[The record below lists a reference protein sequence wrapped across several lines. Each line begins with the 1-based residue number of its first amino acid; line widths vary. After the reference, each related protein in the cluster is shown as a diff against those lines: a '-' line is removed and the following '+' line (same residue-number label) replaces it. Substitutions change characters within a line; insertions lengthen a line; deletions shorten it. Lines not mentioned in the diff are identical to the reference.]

1 MTRLL
6 STASLFFG
14 WFLRVGRCKDLKASK
29 APPSNLSVGGVYGVH
44 EVHGHFEGK
53 PSVLWLC
60 GPQLG
65 SEEVQLL
72 QEKFTQLNQLK
83 RIESFKGAIQSSGQV
98 GLCFGSH
105 AEAEAYMVKKKTLS
119 PTLPTWQAP
128 KTFTLSFQKETCGA
142 YDVCAAQPP
151 PRAFGLCSH
160 LHCLAKERAKH
171 KLPSNVLRIWRP
183 CGAFVDVEVLP
194 SIDMQKIY
202 ETLRKESPGSIL
214 ARLPEGQE
222 AVLPSDAMFAG
233 EALQIPPMSLP
244 LALPTEFQAPAS
256 ASGERDLDLA
266 LMKEILCEM
275 LGEYTCVKRDSAESS
290 VFTFKHRKEPGSR
303 NKLIVVKSS
312 MQYLDDVIQ
321 HRKVAFLSIVGKPR
335 EGKSTVL
342 GLMKRLLEGR
352 DGLPLF
358 KCSNSSEKACT
369 AGLWVS
375 TQPLP
380 TKSGSHCDESILLML
395 DTEGLFADEGIS
407 PDYFVRLFTMVGVLS
422 SVMILNNKI
431 SNTVAEEFK
440 APLLRLAMMYRGFF
454 EQNPWFREHRP
465 RVFYLAR
472 DWDKEQDLLKDT
484 DMWNEAEDRCTEDG
498 PLSDAMNFIREAFGV
513 VKPGCIFCEHFC
525 FNLFWI
531 KERGIL

>member
-1 MTRLL
+1 MAQFL
-6 STASLFFG
+6 STASLFFFG
-14 WFLRVGRCKDLKASK
+14 WFLRVGRCKDLKACK

-44 EVHGHFEGK
+44 EVHGDFEGK
-53 PSVLWLC
+53 PSILWLC

-98 GLCFGSH
+98 GLRFGNH
-105 AEAEAYMVKKKTLS
+105 ADAEAYMVKKKTLS

-183 CGAFVDVEVLP
+183 CGAFVDVDVLQNC
-194 SIDMQKIY
+194 DMQKIY
-202 ETLRKESPGSIL
+202 QRLRKESPGSIL
-214 ARLPEGQE
+214 TRLPEGQE
-222 AVLPSDAMFAG
+222 AVLPGDAMFAG

-256 ASGERDLDLA
+256 ASGEKDLDFA

-275 LGEYTCVKRDSAESS
+275 LGEYTCVRKDSADSS

-335 EGKSTVL
+335 EGKSTAL

-358 KCSNSSEKACT
+358 KCSNSSEKACA

-375 TQPLP
+375 T
-380 TKSGSHCDESILLML
+380 
-395 DTEGLFADEGIS
+395 
-407 PDYFVRLFTMVGVLS
+407 
-422 SVMILNNKI
+422 
-431 SNTVAEEFK
+431 
-440 APLLRLAMMYRGFF
+440 
-454 EQNPWFREHRP
+454 
-465 RVFYLAR
+465 
-472 DWDKEQDLLKDT
+472 
-484 DMWNEAEDRCTEDG
+484 
-498 PLSDAMNFIREAFGV
+498 
-513 VKPGCIFCEHFC
+513 
-525 FNLFWI
+525 
-531 KERGIL
+531 